1 MEKSMYIRI
10 TDKKLGTTTD
20 IKFWSVVEHV
30 FKITNDTNVSNK
42 ANQWC
47 RKYGRKVGDVYDEN
61 PLFELRVM
69 DYEKNGRP
77 PLS

>member
-1 MEKSMYIRI
+1 MEKSMFIQL
-10 TDKKLGTTTD
+10 TNKELGTKTN
-20 IKFWSVVEHV
+20 IKFRTVVEHV
-30 FKITNDTNVSNK
+30 FKITHDTNVSNK
-42 ANQWC
+42 ANLWC